1 MGHISQKTKML
12 VLFET
17 AAGFALFDVLDEGKI
32 SEVDDVWKA
41 FRSVEKAKK
50 VVSLRAWQP
59 FQDIANALSAAT
71 GIIDGELSKPLKKF
85 LKKNIVKAG
94 LEDTLAVAD
103 AKLGGLIKEGLK
115 IPCVAS
121 QSVFELNRG
130 IRSQLEGLL
139 EDVSEKD
146 VRNMRL
152 GVAHSL
158 GRYKLKFSPD
168 KVDTMIIQA
177 IALLDDLDKELNT
190 YSMRAREWYGWHF
203 PEMSKLVTEHLAYCS
218 IVIKMGARTN
228 AKTVDLTDVLD
239 ESLIEP
245 LRSAAQV
252 SMGTEISEHDLA
264 NTQYR
269 AELYDYLKNRMNA
282 IAPNLT
288 ALVGE
293 LVGARLIAHTGSLI
307 NLSKQPA
314 STVQILGAEKA
325 LFRAL
330 KTKHATPKYGLIY
343 HATLVGQA
351 ASKNKGKM
359 ARMLAAK
366 SSLAIRCDALGDED
380 TPSVGPEY
388 RAFLEARLAQMEG
401 RSLAEISSIKSV
413 PRNTT
418 KAYSATG
425 AADDVTHNTADDS
438 TLKSAKKRKL
448 ESDSDADSDDDEP
461 VKKKKKTKAKDKS
474 KKSKSKGKDKKSKDK
489 SKKSKSKG
497 KSKKSKK

>member
-1 MGHISQKTKML
+1 MG
-12 VLFET
+12 
-17 AAGFALFDVLDEGKI
+17 
-32 SEVDDVWKA
+32 
-41 FRSVEKAKK
+41 
-50 VVSLRAWQP
+50 
-59 FQDIANALSAAT
+59 
-71 GIIDGELSKPLKKF
+71 
-85 LKKNIVKAG
+85 
-94 LEDTLAVAD
+94 
-103 AKLGGLIKEGLK
+103 
-115 IPCVAS
+115 
-121 QSVFELNRG
+121 
-130 IRSQLEGLL
+130 
-139 EDVSEKD
+139 
-146 VRNMRL
+146 
-152 GVAHSL
+152 
-158 GRYKLKFSPD
+158 
-168 KVDTMIIQA
+168 
-177 IALLDDLDKELNT
+177 
-190 YSMRAREWYGWHF
+190 
-203 PEMSKLVTEHLAYCS
+203 
-218 IVIKMGARTN
+218 
-228 AKTVDLTDVLD
+228 
-239 ESLIEP
+239 
-245 LRSAAQV
+245 
-252 SMGTEISEHDLA
+252 
-264 NTQYR
+264 

-288 ALVGE
+288 A

-330 KTKHATPKYGLIY
+330 KTK

-388 RAFLEARLAQMEG
+388 RAVLEARLAQMEG

-425 AADDVTHNTADDS
+425 AADDATHNTADDS
-438 TLKSAKKRKL
+438 TLKSVKKRKL
-448 ESDSDADSDDDEP
+448 ESDSDSDDEDDEP

>member
-1 MGHISQKTKML
+1 MG
-12 VLFET
+12 
-17 AAGFALFDVLDEGKI
+17 GKI

-146 VRNMRL
+146 VQNMRL

-168 KVDTMIIQA
+168 KVDT
-177 IALLDDLDKELNT
+177 
-190 YSMRAREWYGWHF
+190 
-203 PEMSKLVTEHLAYCS
+203 
-218 IVIKMGARTN
+218 
-228 AKTVDLTDVLD
+228 TDVLD

-264 NTQYR
+264 NIKYLCEQVVAITQYC

-388 RAFLEARLAQMEG
+388 RAVLEARLAQMEG

-413 PRNTT
+413 ARNTT